1 MKIFLAILLRLVLVI
16 IAIVISIFFF
26 PLTFQGLLIETLKY
40 QTPSGFFGFT
50 LTESILSLFMVS
62 MLWISIILGTIGKK
76 IDYVFILS
84 LFILS
89 SLEYFSAENM
99 TMLVYLGL
107 VVATI
112 LGNVIG
118 FGLKILR
125 KRIWK

>member
-1 MKIFLAILLRLVLVI
+1 
-16 IAIVISIFFF
+16 
-26 PLTFQGLLIETLKY
+26 
-40 QTPSGFFGFT
+40 
-50 LTESILSLFMVS
+50 

>member
-1 MKIFLAILLRLVLVI
+1 MKTLLTTFWRLTFII

-26 PLTFQGLLIETLKY
+26 PITFQSLLTETLGY

-50 LTESILSLFMVS
+50 FTESILSLVMVS
-62 MLWISIILGTIGKK
+62 MLWISIILGSIGKK
-76 IDYVFILS
+76 IDYIIIFI

-99 TMLVYLGL
+99 TPLVYSGL

-125 KRIWK
+125 KKVWR